1 MVNKIKNKNGFS
13 LAEALISML
22 ILSIFFLATSKVMTT
37 KQKPDEQVNPHGFY
51 ECYVRNGNQLV
62 QRRASESNV
71 TAEQFVDSCTFTP
84 SQGIAYVTIYAVRNS
99 NDIIMA
105 VEPQFNNPIDEI
117 SSVAALRN
125 FGNQLDNAEE
135 NDLDIENLRNY
146 LEISYPRS
154 GLLGIINDGTYN
166 NNDPALFIG
175 W

>member
-1 MVNKIKNKNGFS
+1 MVNIKNKKGFS

-51 ECYVRNGNQLV
+51 ECYVRNGDLK
-62 QRRASESNV
+62 QRRASESSV
-71 TAEQFVDSCTFTP
+71 TAEQSVDSCTFTP
-84 SQGIAYVTIYAVRNS
+84 SQGIAYVTIYAVQDS
-99 NDIIMA
+99 QHVIMA
-105 VEPQFNNPIDEI
+105 VEPQFNSPIDPI
-117 SSVAALRN
+117 NSVAQLRN
-125 FGNQLDNAEE
+125 FGNQLDNPED
-135 NDLDIENLRNY
+135 NDLDVDNLRNF